1 MSEDGK
7 VVVVTGAAAGIGRA
21 IARRFGRDG
30 AKVALLSRNR
40 AGLEGAA
47 RDVESEGGEALV
59 LTVDVADHEA
69 VDAAAAQVEEQLG
82 PIDVW
87 VNNAMATIFSF
98 FDEIEPDEFIRS
110 THVTY
115 LGTVWGTRAALGR
128 MQPRD
133 RGSIV
138 QVGSAMAYRGIPL
151 QAPYCGAKHATK
163 GFVESLRTEL
173 RHKGSNV
180 HVGMVQLPGLN
191 TPQFDHGRSKMP
203 RHPMPVPP
211 IYQPEVAAEAV
222 HFCAK
227 ARRRELY
234 VGGSAVY
241 TIWGNKLSPITAEVY
256 LAKTGVKGQMTDQ
269 DVSLPRPGNLF
280 EPADHDEGA
289 HGDFDDKAHPRS
301 LQLWMSKHRLALG
314 GAASAALAAGA
325 ALCADRLRR

>member
-21 IARRFGRDG
+21 IARRFGEDG
-30 AKVALLSRNR
+30 ARVALVSRNR

-47 RDVESEGGEALV
+47 RDVEAAGGKALV
-59 LTVDVADHEA
+59 ITADVADHEA
-69 VDAAAAQVEEQLG
+69 VDAAAAQAEAELG
-82 PIDVW
+82 SIDVW

-98 FDEIEPDEFIRS
+98 FEDIEPDEFVRS
-110 THVTY
+110 TEVTY
-115 LGTVWGTRAALGR
+115 LGTVWGTRAALKR
-128 MQPRD
+128 MVPRD
-133 RGSIV
+133 SGSIV

-151 QAPYCGAKHATK
+151 QAPYCGAKHAIK

-211 IYQPEVAAEAV
+211 IYEPEVAAEAV

-241 TIWGNKLSPITAEVY
+241 TIWGSKLSPITAEVY
-256 LAKTGVKGQMTDQ
+256 LAKTAVKGQMTDQ
-269 DVSLPRPGNLF
+269 PVQLPRPGNLF
-280 EPADHDEGA
+280 DPPDHDEGA
-289 HGDFDDKAHPRS
+289 HGDFDDRAHPRS
-301 LQLWMSKHRLALG
+301 LQLWLSKHRRALG
-314 GAASAALAAGA
+314 AAGA
-325 ALCADRLRR
+325 VGMAAAAAAISSRSG